1 MQEMKEVSWILLL
14 LWQKIQLPDR
24 IVPERNR
31 FSCLHLSKFSSL
43 SLEILK
49 TLSSGK
55 VNK

>member
-14 LWQKIQLPDR
+14 NWQKIQLPER
-24 IVPERNR
+24 IEPERNR
-31 FSCLHLSKFSSL
+31 FLCLHFSKSSSL

-49 TLSSGK
+49 TLSRGK